1 MVVTLNDLR
10 RDGDGGSSDAPSIYR
25 GIQRA
30 QSSAR
35 PGQRGRP
42 GTSSHPSSS
51 SHQRGG
57 PGTKAVAFAIL
68 LACLI
73 WTRRALTL
81 TLTLALTLILTLTL
95 ALTLTL

>member
-35 PGQRGRP
+35 PGQRGRHQLSP
-42 GTSSHPSSS
+42 KHSS

>member
-10 RDGDGGSSDAPSIYR
+10 RDEDGGSSDAPSIYR

-51 SHQRGG
+51 SHQG

-73 WTRRALTL
+73 WTSRALSP
-81 TLTLALTLILTLTL
+81 
-95 ALTLTL
+95 